1 MEQLNGLDVLLIA
14 LVGVLALLGVMK
26 GLTRLLIG
34 IGTLIAALVLATQ
47 FHETAAETLVGWIP
61 LSEPALRLIAYVMVF
76 LGTMVAGGVVAM
88 MMRRLLKVAMLTWAD
103 RLAGAAVGLAAAMLM
118 AALLILP
125 LVAYAP
131 FGEQVLRD
139 SRLAPYV
146 TVVADLANQLVPDG
160 LSEEYRAKVESL
172 RRYWRERWAEA
183 SARAV

>member
-1 MEQLNGLDVLLIA
+1 MVEVRR
-14 LVGVLALLGVMK
+14 VGVLSLALMLG
-26 GLTRLLIG
+26 LIN
-34 IGTLIAALVLATQ
+34 AALGLIIGLLFACSAILFSATLASAT
-47 FHETAAETLVGWIP
+47 ED
-61 LSEPALRLIAYVMVF
+61 
-76 LGTMVAGGVVAM
+76 LGFGGGGI
-88 MMRRLLKVAMLTWAD
+88 L
-103 RLAGAAVGLAAAMLM
+103 LM

-146 TVVADLANQLVPDG
+146 TVVADLANRLVPEG
-160 LSEEYRAKVESL
+160 MSEEYRAKVESL